1 MDVLDGCDCGGGI
14 AILMGIR
21 QSLVPSREQQGLS
34 VEILHRVEIS
44 LDDRLINFRE
54 RILFAS
60 CR

>member
-44 LDDRLINFRE
+44 LDDRLINFR
-54 RILFAS
+54 
-60 CR
+60 